1 MSKKPKDEKAST
13 EKVEPTIDKTEVA
26 TEKVEPTDPAV
37 TAEADKVRDLIEYA
51 RTSGVHVPPGIKT
64 IFISEDKQ
72 IFLNP
77 NNAWTHCKE
86 NGLKYYNV
94 SWD

>member
-1 MSKKPKDEKAST
+1 MSKKPKDD
-13 EKVEPTIDKTEVA
+13 KVTPEEVAPTIDQTEGVPEEVA
-26 TEKVEPTDPAV
+26 PTDPAV
-37 TAEADKVRDLIEYA
+37 KAEADKVRDLIEYA
-51 RTSGVHVPPGIKT
+51 RNSGVYVPPGIKT